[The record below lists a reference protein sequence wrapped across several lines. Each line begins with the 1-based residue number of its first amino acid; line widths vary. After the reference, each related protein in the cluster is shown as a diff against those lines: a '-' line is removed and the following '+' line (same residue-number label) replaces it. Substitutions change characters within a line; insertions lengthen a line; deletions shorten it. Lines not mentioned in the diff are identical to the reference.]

1 MNRLHYCITL
11 AALHL
16 VLRQSHHVTFKNL
29 FFQYN
34 IFRHWLDNFISLE
47 YINFQNKLINCAAVE
62 ALAVYEND
70 VLLTFQI
77 KK

>member
-29 FFQYN
+29 TFQYD
-34 IFRHWLDNFISLE
+34 IFRHWTVSLSLE
-47 YINFQNKLINCAAVE
+47 HINFQNKLINCAAVE